1 MDYIFYRTYLAYEKK
16 EMPGKFSSSLYLA
29 CICIFL
35 FLPIYGILNDLFL
48 GASKL
53 ILRSVLCFYLGVVF
67 FYIFRRFYR
76 NEKLKYILSCFKNS
90 PQNEK
95 IPTWLFFFILPICM
109 IAGIGLYSLLS
120 SYFIQNYNLEGYLY
134 NLLFNHS

>member
-16 EMPGKFSSSLYLA
+16 KMPGKFSSSLYLA

-35 FLPIYGILNDLFL
+35 FLPIFGILNDLFL

-53 ILRSVLCFYLGVVF
+53 ILKSILCLYLGVTF
-67 FYIFRRFYR
+67 FYVFRRFYR
-76 NEKLKYILSCFKNS
+76 NGKLRNILGCFKSNS
-90 PQNEK
+90 LNEK

-109 IAGIGLYSLLS
+109 IAGVGLYILLS
-120 SYFIQNYNLEGYLY
+120 GYFIQKYSLEGYLY
-134 NLLFNHS
+134 NLFFKPS